1 VKAYALTFAAL
12 AAAVALRW
20 LLDPLMGDS
29 LPLVTLFGAVAV
41 GAWVGGLAAGTA
53 AALVGYVACAYWF
66 MPPRGILT
74 IDQSTLVGFLAYLFT
89 CGLII
94 GLGHVARVHVS
105 KCRDVEREVLRQLA
119 RSRRF
124 ASIVESSEDAIV
136 SKSLDGIIQSWNSAA
151 ERLFGYRAEEAIGR
165 HISFIIPPERQAE
178 EDHIIANLREGQ
190 RIEHY
195 ETERLNNYGRRL
207 QVSLTISPIKDEAG
221 NIIGASKF
229 VRDITAR
236 KRAEAERQNFVT
248 LIESSTDFIGMCDLQ
263 GVPFFMNR
271 AGLQMIG
278 LDDLEQ
284 ARRTPV
290 ADFFFPEDRSKVMDQ
305 FFPSVLERGHGELD
319 VRFRHFKTGEARWM
333 AYKVVV
339 LADDGGRPMGFATV
353 SQDVT
358 ERKQLADDL
367 HKLAA
372 DLREA
377 DRRKNEFLAT
387 LAHELRNPLAPL
399 SNMLEVLKRTNDTD
413 VQLRARETMERQLRH
428 LVRLVDDLL
437 DLNRITH
444 NRLELRRSDVELATV
459 IQHAVEASRPLAES
473 AGHELHVLLPAEPI
487 RLRADPARLTQ
498 VFSNLLNNCCKYTPP
513 RGTIWLTAQRNGGD
527 VIVSVKDTGVG
538 IPREKLDLIFEMFT
552 QLGPSQGGLGIGLTL
567 VKQLVSMH
575 GGSIQARS
583 AGEGCGSEFVVRLPA
598 IVESSTST
606 LSRAQRS

>member
-513 RGTIWLTAQRNGGD
+513 RGTIWVTAQRSGGD
-527 VIVSVKDTGVG
+527 VIVSVKDTGAG
-538 IPREKLDLIFEMFT
+538 IPRDKLDLIFEMFT

-583 AGEGCGSEFVVRLPA
+583 AGEGRGSEFVVRLPA
-598 IVESSTST
+598 IAASATQA
-606 LSRAQRS
+606 LPQARRS